1 VSSSAFIAALRSG
14 AREIY
19 SNDFVAHDWR
29 GDNTGGLAAF
39 PQSIADGRADYP
51 DWTEKVE
58 SMVAEGDFVAVR
70 FLSTGTQG
78 RDLAAV
84 PHVMPVI
91 PHKHRFVRFS
101 EIEVFRI
108 SDEKLAEQWDI
119 SDGWDA
125 KYSERLVRPRSLA
138 RIGMRNR
145 PEEVTGCI
153 TRFVLGTMVQTDFT
167 QNRVKSAMGECFAN
181 DEQVVQFLSCRQ
193 LLPLSQLWKGCRD
206 TTRVCTTQ
214 FSS

>member
-1 VSSSAFIAALRSG
+1 MGNSSAFLKCRSIAWRMEKLLNSGPFRITGARTFSAVSLTQVTGQPQPFTNQRRRRPDLLGRKIILVTYWRAMKTVRLVVLMLACIAVGVAAGYRLASIKEHTRLERNKTLARLSHDKVWSERNNEAALKV

-78 RDLAAV
+78 RGLAAV

-91 PHKHRFVRFS
+91 PNKHR
-101 EIEVFRI
+101 
-108 SDEKLAEQWDI
+108 L
-119 SDGWDA
+119 
-125 KYSERLVRPRSLA
+125 
-138 RIGMRNR
+138 
-145 PEEVTGCI
+145 
-153 TRFVLGTMVQTDFT
+153 
-167 QNRVKSAMGECFAN
+167 
-181 DEQVVQFLSCRQ
+181 
-193 LLPLSQLWKGCRD
+193 
-206 TTRVCTTQ
+206 
-214 FSS
+214 